1 MFESVVMEYLDKTK
15 GKDWSILGIL
25 EFARSN
31 SNPKLSVATTDDF
44 KDDLYA
50 ILQSYAEKCNV
61 HVYRNKA
68 TKILSRFNSLFST
81 AEVKQ
86 FIKDLEYH
94 EEARINVTFTY
105 TATVLKARF
114 TKFETNIYDRYRL
127 IKNLLGSA
135 RKSKAY

>member
-1 MFESVVMEYLDKTK
+1 MFESVVTEYLDETK

-31 SNPKLSVATTDDF
+31 SNPKLSVATINDF
-44 KDDLYA
+44 KDDLYT
-50 ILQSYAEKCNV
+50 ILRSYAKKCNI
-61 HVYRNKA
+61 HTYTRNRA
-68 TKILSRFNSLFST
+68 TKILSNFNSSFST

-94 EEARINVTFTY
+94 EEVRLNVTSTY
-105 TATVLKARF
+105 TATALKVRF

-127 IKNLLGSA
+127 IKNL
-135 RKSKAY
+135 